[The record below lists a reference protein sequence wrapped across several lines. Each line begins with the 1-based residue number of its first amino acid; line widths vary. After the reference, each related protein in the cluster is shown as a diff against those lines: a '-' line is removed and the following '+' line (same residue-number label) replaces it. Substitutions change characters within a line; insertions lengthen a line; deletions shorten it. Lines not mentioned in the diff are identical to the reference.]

1 MCEITPDSDV
11 DELRVVIHRDRFVH
25 SYSVQVEILTPN
37 SETVSASIQNLLRRI
52 FVEVLEE
59 CVKHP
64 SSKSSMT
71 PKLPPHLQSQIEH
84 ISSMYS
90 SNGISAGG
98 HDKTSSHDDGQWS
111 EHETQVRRAIAKLA
125 KIPQEKIAKDTSI
138 YRLGL
143 DSISA
148 IQAASVLRREGLQVS
163 PVDILEHPTCAGI
176 AACIKP
182 STASLLPESLYDL
195 SAFQEAIQQHVDDA
209 KLKPKIELV
218 LPCTPL
224 QQGML
229 SQFILSEGTSYYNF
243 LTWELQAAIT
253 SKSLAQAWATLSNRH
268 QILRTGFISISHSD
282 ASFAMVV
289 YDANSLCSEVRCIDE
304 TDSTSFDIQKWK
316 HDGIQSS
323 LGDLSRPPWQ
333 VALQNHDGIISMHLG
348 MHHALYDASSLQ
360 HMLQDLDSIL
370 SHERLEPA
378 RSIEHAVKTIV
389 GKATE
394 DQASKAFWKAKAT
407 TMVVNPFP
415 TMTPLRVDVKERQK
429 ITRELSISLEN
440 SRTSAAVAGITIQ
453 AALQSAW
460 ARVLSAYQG
469 ESAVTFGVVLSGRT
483 SEHLAD
489 SVLPCIVTL
498 PVIAQHFESNQ
509 ELLQAM
515 MDYNAAVRRHEYT
528 PLTQIQRWTG
538 HADSTLFDTILVY
551 QQALAA
557 TKNVR
562 NEWQVVYETAAVDYS
577 VSLEVEET
585 QTDALLF
592 SLDFRSGILPF
603 EQADLLLSQFEATLA
618 HLLQEPTGRANDMI
632 VTHPELYSILPA
644 EHAELHS
651 EAILLHNFVE
661 ITANKT
667 PHDLA
672 LEYVD
677 ELSGDVKSRKW
688 TYRQLDESGSRVA
701 HFLIDHGVNP
711 GGIVAVCFDKC
722 PEAYFT
728 ILGILKAGCA
738 FVALDPSAP
747 ATRHQFIL
755 EDSGALA
762 LLKQKDSA
770 AEVASLAP
778 CPVLEVDL
786 LKLESYSTCSPQ
798 VSISPDDA
806 CYCLYTSGT
815 TGTPKGCLITHDNAV
830 QAMLAFQHLFT
841 GHWDQ
846 DSRWLQFASFH
857 FDVSVLEQYWSWSV
871 GIPVVSAPRDLILSD
886 LITTISKLEITHI
899 DLTPSL
905 ARLVHPDEVPS
916 LCKGVF
922 ITGGEQLRQDILDVW
937 GSKAVIY
944 NAYGPTE
951 ATIGVTMYCR
961 VPQNGRSSNI
971 GKQFPN
977 VGSYILQPGSDVP
990 VPKGGVGELCVSG
1003 KLVGKGY
1010 LNRPELTL
1018 ERFPTLES
1026 FGERVYRTGDLV
1038 RVLHDGCFDFLGRAD
1053 DQVKLRGQRLEIG
1066 EINHTIKAGVPR
1078 VSDVATLVTKHR
1090 DQDRDVMVSFIV
1102 TQDDRKRDRELSVN
1116 ADPDCL
1122 RLCADAQNA
1131 CRAKL
1136 PGYMVPT
1143 FVLSVPYIPLSANNK
1158 AQTSVLKQVFNGI
1171 SPEDLRLLSSGSKDA
1186 STRLETSH
1194 PGLASVIAKV
1204 TRTKAADL
1212 YAQSTIFD
1220 LGVDSISVI
1229 ELARKL
1235 RAVGFLGATP
1245 STILKNP
1252 QLGQL
1257 ATILQQNPSSLEE
1270 SQVPRVKQNISA
1282 CYHKHL
1288 GAACRKLKTTQTNI
1302 EYIAPCTALQEGML
1316 SRALASEGQSMYLN
1330 TFKVNL
1336 TADGS
1341 FARLRDAWDRLIA
1354 ANAILRTTFLQ
1365 TNDGCVQVAL
1375 EKPHIRFTEAK
1386 MAATDIDVYLSGQFE
1401 AWKSSNRLEISHPLE
1416 VDFIQLE
1423 DQAVLNVRIF
1433 HGIYDARSFELILDH
1448 LRALYYG
1455 EELRSGPA
1463 FLEALSHGP
1472 LCNYNSIKPFWDD
1485 VFAGSSLLPMPSLG
1499 SQSQEKDAVTSRT
1512 FSIEALE
1519 ARRLEFGVTQ
1529 QTIVQAAWLSTLA
1542 RQLHAWPSFG
1552 VIVSGRSLMLDNIE
1566 NTIGPLFNTLPF
1578 RVREHLVSDWATLI
1592 QETHYFNSSALSFA
1606 HVPLR
1611 QVQKW
1616 CSNGQ
1621 PLFDNL
1627 FSFDREG
1634 TVEMKDDATIW
1645 QSVSS
1650 ESSADYPLAFEGIV
1664 TADNKLKVTLVAQP
1678 NTADQP
1684 ALDRLLD
1691 QFQRSIYDI
1700 ECNEN
1705 FPDLKLANGTSLI
1718 DNGTTPH
1725 QAAVRQSCP
1734 KESFIWTK
1742 QARNIQMEIARL
1754 ASIPAEE
1761 VTEDTVLF
1769 ELGLDSIDIVKLVTR
1784 LRSVGVNLL
1793 TSQIIKNPT
1802 VRGITATSTFDAGLD
1817 DGDSL
1822 SLQDLS
1828 NEEASLMEYLHRHNF
1843 ELDNVESVMPP
1854 TPLQDS
1860 MAAEMIVSD
1869 FHRYFNHDVLEIS
1882 SSVDIEALHAAI
1894 RTVIENS
1901 PILRTGF
1908 VELED
1913 PKFNYGYCQ
1922 IIAKSIDPFKET
1934 VHLDSL
1940 ADIARIF
1947 EDARMVAT
1955 KHQGSSE
1962 LLQFR
1967 PAIVAGRRYVIL
1979 SIAHALYDGTSLD
1992 LFHKDIQ
1999 AAYAGTFKSRP
2010 ATSAVLGQILA
2021 STSDSAEQFWSEY
2034 LHDTQKTLLA
2044 PMEQHDGTES
2054 VIHRLEVTSPFSV
2067 QDIRAFCKRQR
2078 MTVQTMGQACW
2089 AAVLGK
2095 LSQSLSVTFGVVLSG
2110 RIAEDEQ
2117 ELMFPT
2123 MNTVAVR
2130 AVLHGSVTEYL
2141 QYMWENMTGIN
2152 EFQFFPLRK
2161 AQKLAGTS
2169 SGPLFNTLFT
2179 MQSRTENADDETPL
2193 WWSVQSSSEVDYP
2206 VCVELEM
2213 VDDRFVWRTA
2223 CDEHYVSKDG
2233 AQSILDDLVQ
2243 VMQYFMQNEDGQLID
2258 LASNADTISIGG
2270 LPAVQYSKDQPND
2283 ASQSRDPVENSTTE
2297 WSQRNP
2303 RLVEVLAEVS
2313 GLDRASITPDSSI
2326 YHLGLDSIS
2335 AIRASS
2341 LLRKRGIIISVRDM
2355 VKAAAI
2361 KDIAPSNVNG
2371 EPAREIHNIVED
2383 ESSKLLAKFETNEL
2397 IARTGLSPESVEKVL
2412 PALPMQVHMLS
2423 IWENSLGKLYFY
2435 DFFYEMVGDI
2445 SQEEIISAWYS
2456 LVDELPILRTY
2467 FAATRSTD
2475 IPFVQVVAKSSQ
2487 TRPMVDEPTSAA
2499 GAEGVWLEANPFVC
2513 LHVSQATDGLF
2524 KLRLKIHHA
2533 LYDGVSLTAIIGR
2546 FAALCDTKTSPPQD
2560 YSTLWDSFVYSHYS
2574 EDARKQRKDFWCAYL
2589 DSAAASSR
2597 PGAVL
2602 DVDSRTAVYR
2612 PSALG
2617 DLTQIKTAALGLGVS
2632 VQALFFAAY
2641 AQYQSRNSN
2650 TTAVQDAHHDIVFG
2664 VYLANRTSLD
2674 ERLQD
2679 VSYPTLSI
2687 VPLRIRFQRDES
2699 ISAIA
2704 QRVQN
2709 DLGKISAH
2717 ENASV
2722 GLWEIARWTGVKITA
2737 FVNFL
2742 SLPTQYDHGH
2752 EENELQIKEVTPPV
2766 HPEDEQN
2773 AAGVPGFARLDDA
2786 WLLENQVKN
2795 VYTVSFSKVALY
2807 VWKVAC

>member
-1 MCEITPDSDV
+1 
-11 DELRVVIHRDRFVH
+11 
-25 SYSVQVEILTPN
+25 
-37 SETVSASIQNLLRRI
+37 
-52 FVEVLEE
+52 
-59 CVKHP
+59 
-64 SSKSSMT
+64 MT
-71 PKLPPHLQSQIEH
+71 PKLSPHLQSQIEH

-90 SNGISAGG
+90 SNGISADG
-98 HDKTSSHDDGQWS
+98 HDKTPSHGDGQWS
-111 EHETQVRRAIAKLA
+111 EHETQVRCAIAKLA

-195 SAFQEAIQQHVDDA
+195 SAFQEAIQKHVDDA

-229 SQFILSEGTSYYNF
+229 SQFILSEGTNYYNF
-243 LTWELQAAIT
+243 VTWELQAAIP
-253 SKSLAQAWATLSNRH
+253 SNLLAQAWATLSNRH

-289 YDANSLCSEVRCIDE
+289 YDTNSVCTEVRCIDE
-304 TDSTSFDIQKWK
+304 TNSTSFDIQKWK

-323 LGDLSRPPWQ
+323 LSDLSRPPWQ
-333 VALQNHDGIISMHLG
+333 VALQNRDGIISMHLG

-360 HMLQDLDSIL
+360 YMLQDLDSIL

-389 GKATE
+389 GKATD

-498 PVIAQHFESNQ
+498 PVIAHHFESNQ

-528 PLTQIQRWTG
+528 SLTQIQRWTG
-538 HADSTLFDTILVY
+538 HAESALFDTILVY
-551 QQALAA
+551 QQALA
-557 TKNVR
+557 TSHIR
-562 NEWQVVYETAAVDYS
+562 NEWKVVYETAAVDYP

-592 SLDFRSGILPF
+592 SLDFRSDIIPF

-618 HLLQEPTGRANDMI
+618 HLLREPTGQANNMI
-632 VTHPELYSILPA
+632 ITHPELYSILPA
-644 EHAELHS
+644 EHAKLHS

-1018 ERFPTLES
+1018 ERFPTLER

-1171 SPEDLRLLSSGSKDA
+1171 SPEDLRILSSGSKDA

-1212 YAQSTIFD
+1212 HAQSTIFD

-1229 ELARKL
+1229 ELARQL

-1270 SQVPRVKQNISA
+1270 SQVLRVKQNISA

-1288 GAACRKLKTTQTNI
+1288 GVACRKLKTTQTNI

-1330 TFKVNL
+1330 TFRVNL

-1365 TNDGCVQVAL
+1365 TNDGYVQVAL

-1386 MAATDIDVYLSGQFE
+1386 MAATDIDLYLGGQFE
-1401 AWKSSNRLEISHPLE
+1401 AWKCSNRLEISHPLE

-1448 LRALYYG
+1448 LRVLYYG

-1463 FLEALSHGP
+1463 FLEALPHGP

-1485 VFAGSSLLPMPSLG
+1485 VFARSSLLPMPSFG
-1499 SQSQEKDAVTSRT
+1499 SQSQEKDAVISRT

-1519 ARRLEFGVTQ
+1519 ARRLEYGVTQ

-1542 RQLHAWPSFG
+1542 RRLHAWPSFG

-1664 TADNKLKVTLVAQP
+1664 TEDNKLKVTLVAQP
-1678 NTADQP
+1678 DIADQP

-1691 QFQRSIYDI
+1691 QFQRSIDDI

-1705 FPDLKLANGTSLI
+1705 FPDLKMTNGMSMI
-1718 DNGTTPH
+1718 DNGTTPR

-1742 QARNIQMEIARL
+1742 QARNVQMEIARL

-1843 ELDNVESVMPP
+1843 ELDNVESAMPP

-1901 PILRTGF
+1901 PIMRTGF

-1922 IIAKSIDPFKET
+1922 IIAKSIDPFKEP

-1940 ADIARIF
+1940 ADVARIF

-1967 PAIVAGRRYVIL
+1967 PAIVAGRRYLIL

-2010 ATSAVLGQILA
+2010 ATSVVLGQILA

-2044 PMEQHDGTES
+2044 PMEQHDGS
-2054 VIHRLEVTSPFSV
+2054 ASKIHRLEVTSPFSV

-2130 AVLHGSVTEYL
+2130 AVLHGTVTEYL

-2213 VDDRFVWRTA
+2213 VDDRLVWRTA

-2258 LASNADTISIGG
+2258 LASNEDTISIGG

-2283 ASQSRDPVENSTTE
+2283 ASQSSDAVEDSTTE
-2297 WSQRNP
+2297 WSQSNP
-2303 RLVEVLAEVS
+2303 HVVEVLAEVS
-2313 GLDRASITPDSSI
+2313 GLDLASITPDSSI

-2341 LLRKRGIIISVRDM
+2341 LLRKRGIIISVRNM

-2361 KDIAPSNVNG
+2361 KDIVPSNVNG
-2371 EPAREIHNIVED
+2371 EPAREIQNIAAD
-2383 ESSKLLAKFETNEL
+2383 ESSKLLAEFETNEL
-2397 IARTGLSPESVEKVL
+2397 IARTGLSPELVEKVL

-2423 IWENSLGKLYFY
+2423 IWENSRGKLYFY

-2445 SQEEIISAWYS
+2445 SQEKIISAWYS

-2487 TRPMVDEPTSAA
+2487 ARPMVDEPTSAA

-2513 LHVSQATDGLF
+2513 LHVSQAAYGLF

-2560 YSTLWDSFVYSHYS
+2560 YSTLWDSFVCSHYS

-2589 DSAAASSR
+2589 DSAAASGR

-2650 TTAVQDAHHDIVFG
+2650 TTAVQDTYHDIVFG

-2742 SLPTQYDHGH
+2742 SLPTQYDHGQ

-2773 AAGVPGFARLDDA
+2773 AAGVPRFARLDDA
-2786 WLLENQVKN
+2786 WLLENHVKN
-2795 VYTVSFSKVALY
+2795 VYTVSFSEMSPCMYRKSHAHNKL
-2807 VWKVAC
+2807 